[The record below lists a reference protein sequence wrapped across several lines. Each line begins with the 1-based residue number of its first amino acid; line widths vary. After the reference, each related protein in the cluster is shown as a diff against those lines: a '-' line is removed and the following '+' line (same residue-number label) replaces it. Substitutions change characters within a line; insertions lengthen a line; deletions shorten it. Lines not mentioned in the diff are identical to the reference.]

1 MLILILKEGIIIS
14 LKIITAI
21 ILSIIVYFYVDIS
34 SLNKYTKD
42 ILRVIVIIFLI
53 AFLIISVMQLKMSI
67 ISSLLENI

>member
-1 MLILILKEGIIIS
+1 MLILKEGIIMS

-42 ILRVIVIIFLI
+42 ILRAIVIIFLI
-53 AFLIISVMQLKMSI
+53 AFLIISVMQLKISI

>member
-1 MLILILKEGIIIS
+1 MLILKEGSIMS

-21 ILSIIVYFYVDIS
+21 ILSIIVYFYIDIS